1 MELASDLA
9 DLEMGFIFG
18 KVFQDTAGTYNGVD
32 QISVFLSSHFIIKT
46 IYLILKLTI
55 FVKHFLLDIKISF
68 SYDFLD

>member
-1 MELASDLA
+1 MELASNLA

-18 KVFQDTAGTYNGVD
+18 KAFQDIAGTYNGVD